1 VTALVL
7 ASSGKIF
14 EAYNRLQKI
23 VKAVNATNR
32 ADHTVSVD
40 ESR

>member
-7 ASSGKIF
+7 ASSGEIF

-23 VKAVNATNR
+23 VKAR
-32 ADHTVSVD
+32 G
-40 ESR
+40 